1 MLLLFYRYSKA
12 VRHFAKFRRL
22 VANKS
27 KPTLEDKQKLK
38 SKKTE
43 LQNMRIKLMLK
54 RNVTVSV
61 SSEHFYMTG
70 IMCDVTQVRPSS
82 NHVVYKFIG
91 FDLSH

>member
-12 VRHFAKFRRL
+12 VRHFAQFSRL
-22 VANKS
+22 VEKKS
-27 KPTLEDKQKLK
+27 KPTLEDKLKLK
-38 SKKTE
+38 SKKSE
-43 LQNMRIKLMLK
+43 LKNMRSKFMLR

-82 NHVVYKFIG
+82 NRVVYKELFYK
-91 FDLSH
+91 FS